1 MSDNYLLSKH
11 ILIVDDEQELLN
23 MVSSILNEYG
33 FQHITTAES
42 AGEAMAKAER
52 HPPEL
57 AILDVMLPDGD
68 G

>member
-42 AGEAMAKAER
+42 AVRLWRRPSVIRLNWRYWM
-52 HPPEL
+52 
-57 AILDVMLPDGD
+57 
-68 G
+68 